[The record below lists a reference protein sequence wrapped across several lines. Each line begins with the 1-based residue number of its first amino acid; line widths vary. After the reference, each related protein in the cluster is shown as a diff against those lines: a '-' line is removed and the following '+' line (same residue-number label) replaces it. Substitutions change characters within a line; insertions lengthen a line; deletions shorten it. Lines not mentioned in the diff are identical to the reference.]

1 MAALGRGDLEAAHA
15 SVNIVPVKANS
26 RDELG
31 EMAESFNVLQ
41 DEVRKAAISLGEARD
56 KMQVARAE
64 LIARHEQ
71 IAFLAHHDPLTKL
84 ANRPA
89 LGLALDRLLD
99 QANAGGDGFALLS
112 VDLDDFKEANDVFGH
127 VVGDELLCAVAR
139 RLERA
144 VGKEFIARVGGDEF
158 IVLSTQG
165 EQPQSAAVLAERVLK
180 AVAEDF
186 DIRAQKIPIGLSI
199 GAAVYPSD
207 GTDLEM
213 LIANADAALYRA
225 KAEGRQTVRF
235 FDPEMDKRLRERY
248 ALRSTI
254 SARPCRMA
262 SLHCYYQPQAK
273 IDGEVFGLEALLRWK
288 HPRHGLVPPRDLY
301 PPRRAKRHDRRDRR
315 MDAARGLPRG
325 GLLAAPL
332 QVGVNLSPVQFRYG
346 DLAALVHAILLER
359 AWQPAGSNL
368 RSPKAF

>member
-1 MAALGRGDLEAAHA
+1 M
-15 SVNIVPVKANS
+15 PVKPNS

-99 QANAGGDGFALLS
+99 QAKAGGDGFALLS

-144 VGKEFIARVGGDEF
+144 VGKEFIA
-158 IVLSTQG
+158 
-165 EQPQSAAVLAERVLK
+165 SAATNLSFSLRRANSPSRQRSWPSACSRRSLK
-180 AVAEDF
+180 T
-186 DIRAQKIPIGLSI
+186 S
-199 GAAVYPSD
+199 
-207 GTDLEM
+207 
-213 LIANADAALYRA
+213 
-225 KAEGRQTVRF
+225 
-235 FDPEMDKRLRERY
+235 
-248 ALRSTI
+248 I
-254 SARPCRMA
+254 SARR
-262 SLHCYYQPQAK
+262 K
-273 IDGEVFGLEALLRWK
+273 
-288 HPRHGLVPPRDLY
+288 
-301 PPRRAKRHDRRDRR
+301 
-315 MDAARGLPRG
+315 
-325 GLLAAPL
+325 
-332 QVGVNLSPVQFRYG
+332 SPSG
-346 DLAALVHAILLER
+346 
-359 AWQPAGSNL
+359 
-368 RSPKAF
+368 